1 MAWSTEFKER
11 ISSNEPIAPCF
22 ALDFNTGVT
31 FDSDFSDYSPR
42 KPTLHTHA
50 VSYGRDPY
58 PSAITNFTGGS
69 QKLSIG
75 NFSTNAAGLRVSL
88 AGVEVAD
95 FIAKHIP
102 RGQPCM
108 LRIGFEDLPYMLW
121 GRYGPFMYENL
132 SGRDN
137 EWTMKLGGTFKVLQ
151 NNLNA
156 LSQTSGIFIKPGT
169 VANVDVE
176 GPFGLGPFRMPV
188 NGTALYDWIFE
199 EEVDGGPT
207 PQEMA
212 VKFTVGSDVV
222 HYAAFKYWSIPRPD
236 VDEDGSLRD
245 IRFGTGMFGKAP
257 PPALLA
263 DTPMTFVNWITGT
276 IPDIFKQFIS
286 GTQTPHPDRNIGVGP
301 DLSDFE
307 IWSDRFNRYGGF
319 HANLFTEDHQPNAIG
334 YLQSFLSQWGAF
346 VVSKEGAPAFRFAQD
361 LSYSAG
367 IAPEIDYEINE
378 DDIISMDSYSV
389 YNPDVK
395 SQSTLQMHT
404 LEPGSST
411 TETRSIVTMPAK
423 HNVNTIV
430 DETVFDS
437 GIGGGFN
444 FRQKAAESQA
454 ARLNNW
460 RFRIPDEMTLN
471 LAGWKWLSIVPGD
484 LCSISCSVIPD
495 FSRTDSSRVH
505 PLERQT
511 FMVTSV
517 NPNWNDA
524 SCTIDF
530 TRIPRIDN
538 PYK

>member
-22 ALDFNTGVT
+22 AIDFETSVT
-31 FDSDFSDYSPR
+31 FDSNFSDYSPR

-50 VSYGRDPY
+50 VSYGSDPY

-121 GRYGPFMYENL
+121 GRYGPFMYEGL

-137 EWTMKLGGTFKVLQ
+137 RWTMKLGGTFKVLQ

-156 LSQTSGIFIKPGT
+156 LSKTSGIFIKPGT
-169 VANVDVE
+169 ITRR
-176 GPFGLGPFRMPV
+176 LGDAITTGDPFRMSV
-188 NGTALYDWIFE
+188 NGTALYNWIFE
-199 EEVDGGPT
+199 EEVAGGPI

-212 VKFTVGSDVV
+212 VKFGEGETTY
-222 HYAAFKYWSIPRPD
+222 YAAFKKWLIPRPG
-236 VDEDGSLRD
+236 VLEDGSLDD
-245 IRFGTGMFGKAP
+245 IRFGTGMFGKDRP
-257 PPALLA
+257 SIILA
-263 DTPMTFVNWITGT
+263 GTKMTFVNWINGT
-276 IPDIFKQFIS
+276 IPDIFKKFIS
-286 GTQTPHPDRNIGVGP
+286 GSQTPHPDRNIGVGP

-319 HANLFTEDHQPNAIG
+319 HANLFTENHETNAIS
-334 YLQSFLSQWGAF
+334 YLQNFLSQWGAF

-395 SQSTLQMHT
+395 YQSTSETHT
-404 LEPGSST
+404 IEPGTT
-411 TETRSIVTMPAK
+411 TESRSIVTMPAK
-423 HNVNTIV
+423 ANINTIV
-430 DETVFDS
+430 DQTVFNS
-437 GIGGGFN
+437 GIGGGIGFVN
-444 FRQKAAESQA
+444 KAAESQA

-460 RFRIPDEMTLN
+460 RFRIPDEMSLN

-524 SCTIDF
+524 SCTLDF